1 MREDSIR
8 PHHPVPRVL
17 SELCAEFGL
26 ELANDT
32 NIDGLEV
39 TGVTSSAQR
48 AHAGDIFVAIPG
60 ARRHGAEFSQQAI
73 DAGAVAIA
81 TDAAGGEIV
90 EREHVDVPVILVDDP
105 RLALGHIAGWVYRTD
120 PMQPRLFGATGT
132 NGKTTVSY
140 LTAELFEHLGVD
152 CGLSTTVERRVGD
165 EHIESVLTTPE
176 SDQLHSLL
184 ARMREVGDRVAAI
197 EVSAHTSLGHRLAGI
212 ELEAIAFL
220 NFSHDHLDDFA
231 DEEAYFQAKLALF
244 RPEAARCGVV
254 NVDDDWGR
262 RVVEE
267 TRIPVTTVAS
277 RQSEGA
283 DWWVE
288 SWHEEHGVGFAL
300 HGPEERTVRST
311 IAMPGEFSAMN
322 AACAILSVLQ
332 GGWEPEQIQDAL
344 DAAGG
349 FSAKVPGRLQLVST
363 DPRGP
368 QVYVDYGHTPE
379 AFRSALTALRPRTER
394 ELVMVFGAD
403 GDRDTVKRPA
413 MAEIAATLAD
423 RVIICDYNPRTE
435 DPASIRA
442 TLMGAATATGNTNV
456 EEIADPETALRTAIA
471 RAEPGDVIINAGPGH
486 ESVQHRAQGAIA
498 YSALET
504 ARAALDEAGW

>member
-26 ELANDT
+26 EVINDVD
-32 NIDGLEV
+32 IDGLEV
-39 TGVTSSAQR
+39 SGVTSSAQR
-48 AHAGDIFVAIPG
+48 AHADDIFVAIPG
-60 ARRHGAEFSQQAI
+60 LRRHGAEFVLQAVE
-73 DAGAVAIA
+73 AGAVAVA
-81 TDAAGGEIV
+81 TDAAGAEIV
-90 EREHVDVPVILVDDP
+90 AQLASDVPVMLVEDP
-105 RLALGHIAGWVYRTD
+105 RLALGHIAGWVYRTTPDD
-120 PMQPRLFGATGT
+120 PKLFGTTGT
-132 NGKTTVSY
+132 NGKTTVAY
-140 LTAELFEHLGVD
+140 LVAELFEHLGVD
-152 CGLSTTVERRVGD
+152 CGLSTTVERRVGG
-165 EHIESVLTTPE
+165 ETFESRLTTPE

-197 EVSAHTSLGHRLAGI
+197 EVSAHTSLGHRLAGM
-212 ELEAIAFL
+212 ELDVISFL

-254 NVDDDWGR
+254 NIDDAWGQ

-267 TRIPVTTVAS
+267 TRIPVVTVAS
-277 RQSEGA
+277 SRDRGA

-288 SWHEEHGVGFAL
+288 SWPLDVGVGFL
-300 HGPEERTVRST
+300 MHGPEERTVQSSV
-311 IAMPGEFSAMN
+311 AMPGEFSAMN
-322 AACAILSVLQ
+322 AACAILTVLQ
-332 GGWEPEQIQDAL
+332 GGWEPEQVQDAL

-349 FSAKVPGRLQLVST
+349 FAARVPGRLQLVST

-379 AFRSALTALRPRTER
+379 AFRNALTALRPLTER
-394 ELVMVFGAD
+394 ELTMVFGAD
-403 GDRDTVKRPA
+403 GDRDTIKRPA
-413 MAEIAATLAD
+413 MAQIAATLAD

-435 DPASIRA
+435 DPAAIRA
-442 TLMGAATATGNTNV
+442 TLLEAARSTGNANI

-471 RAEPGDVIINAGPGH
+471 NAGPGDVIINAGPGH
-486 ESVQHRAQGAIA
+486 ESAQERADGAVA